1 MTDVQGHQLTEQQEK
16 SFIDTVALCVEIL
29 RDEDLTSRRQILL
42 TEIMIMSIEALIGNR
57 LGFPA
62 GVNVGALR
70 GDIKKAVLRW
80 CFTSKDY
87 NMKALIA
94 EMDKIEIVKN
104 V

>member
-57 LGFPA
+57 LGFPPELTL
-62 GVNVGALR
+62 GHYEVISRRLFCGGASPVR
-70 GDIKKAVLRW
+70 
-80 CFTSKDY
+80 TTT
-87 NMKALIA
+87 
-94 EMDKIEIVKN
+94 
-104 V
+104 